1 MGRETGETK
10 REGERVEEVG
20 SGGRRER
27 EGEREGE
34 RVGERKG
41 MGEKESGRQ
50 GGRERK
56 GERRWG
62 CGHTNSLEY

>member
-10 REGERVEEVG
+10 REGEREEEVG
-20 SGGRRER
+20 SWGR
-27 EGEREGE
+27 GEREGE

-50 GGRERK
+50 GGRERQ

>member
-1 MGRETGETK
+1 MGRETVETK

-20 SGGRRER
+20 SWGR
-27 EGEREGE
+27 GE